1 MTDRFVTLDIDNDAS
16 GRRKRST
23 SNNVSQGENP
33 HELNATALFD
43 GSSRTRR
50 PESIT
55 DTDGD
60 DEVRVVGPHTGVD
73 DGLLPTGFERG
84 AGERPHRNPSPRRT
98 SNAFPSYDDSGFV
111 EINGVRTAVPDVNA
125 YQHKKTLAQGMMDL
139 ALLSAN
145 ANQLRYVLETYKR
158 HPYYYPSI
166 VFISMSIIFQVA
178 VGVGLILN
186 GKYNIK
192 NKADICRANRINNY
206 TVIGIFVI
214 TVVNVFISAFGVA
227 DPLP

>member
-23 SNNVSQGENP
+23 SNNGENP

-50 PESIT
+50 PEIT

>member
-1 MTDRFVTLDIDNDAS
+1 MTDRFVTLDIDS
-16 GRRKRST
+16 
-23 SNNVSQGENP
+23 
-33 HELNATALFD
+33 D
-43 GSSRTRR
+43 GSSRRKRNTTNNVGQLDRAEN
-50 PESIT
+50 PVTE
-55 DTDGD
+55 TDGD
-60 DEVRVVGPHTGVD
+60 DEARVVGPHTGVD
-73 DGLLPTGFERG
+73 DGLLPVGFG
-84 AGERPHRNPSPRRT
+84 GGGERPNRNPSPRRT
-98 SNAFPSYDDSGFV
+98 SNVFPSYDDSGFV

>member
-1 MTDRFVTLDIDNDAS
+1 MTERFVSLDIDNDTS
-16 GRRKRST
+16 GRRKRNTTNKSK
-23 SNNVSQGENP
+23 QDENS
-33 HELNATALFD
+33 HELNVTDVLD
-43 GSSRTRR
+43 GPSKTVNDDDVVVSRT
-50 PESIT
+50 
-55 DTDGD
+55 DAD
-60 DEVRVVGPHTGVD
+60 DD
-73 DGLLPTGFERG
+73 LLPISLERG
-84 AGERPHRNPSPRRT
+84 SGERSHRIPSPRRA
-98 SNAFPSYDDSGFV
+98 SNAFTNYDESGFI
-111 EINGVRTAVPDVNA
+111 EINGVRTAIPDVNA

-186 GKYNIK
+186 SKYNIK
-192 NKADICRANRINNY
+192 NKEERCRANRVNNY
-206 TVIGIFVI
+206 TVIGIFIV

-227 DPLP
+227 DPVA

>member
-16 GRRKRST
+16 GRRKR
-23 SNNVSQGENP
+23 
-33 HELNATALFD
+33 
-43 GSSRTRR
+43 
-50 PESIT
+50 IT